1 MRFITGNLRA
11 TGSFVALAIGD
22 ALGAPLEGSA
32 RSESWV
38 TEMLPGGPHS
48 RKKGQITDDTL
59 QAMAVAESLAACRG
73 FNQNDLIFRL
83 LRGYEKCPEWY
94 GPTSSAFFELVK
106 SGTLPHKA
114 AWLVHKRLQGSRSNG
129 SVMRGFPV
137 GIFYSSSNAYEV
149 SLACSQLTHFDLVPA
164 HCSAWLNVMVSDMC
178 RGISRDTAFR
188 HARSLCTNPEV
199 HSILGNYS
207 ESLPVPSLDAVLC
220 SHASLSCFM
229 NARSLEGA
237 ILSAINLGG
246 DADTVGACCGALAG
260 AFWGYEAI
268 PERWIRDLQDY
279 QVILHCAEQL
289 WHYAEQL
296 PQTIIV

>member
-1 MRFITGNLRA
+1 MQQLFLLHTITFCKLILFPVIHIYLFGEVYNRKPSCYRIVRCAGNW
-11 TGSFVALAIGD
+11 GCIGC
-22 ALGAPLEGSA
+22 APG
-32 RSESWV
+32 RICPVCKPRV
-38 TEMLPGGPHS
+38 TEMLPGGSHS

-83 LRGYEKCPEWY
+83 LRGYEKYPEWY

-178 RGISRDTAFR
+178 RGISRDTAFC
-188 HARSLCTNPEV
+188 HARSLCHEP
-199 HSILGNYS
+199 G
-207 ESLPVPSLDAVLC
+207 
-220 SHASLSCFM
+220 
-229 NARSLEGA
+229 
-237 ILSAINLGG
+237 SAF
-246 DADTVGACCGALAG
+246 DTGKL
-260 AFWGYEAI
+260 
-268 PERWIRDLQDY
+268 L
-279 QVILHCAEQL
+279 
-289 WHYAEQL
+289 
-296 PQTIIV
+296 